1 MTTNIVNLLMNSSIY
16 KKMLEQVPEDERDQ
30 ALKELAEEV
39 EPLGAI
45 LLSTPGAM
53 DIFTSML
60 SNQEDVEAKN
70 EPQPARRPPRRF

>member
-1 MTTNIVNLLMNSSIY
+1 
-16 KKMLEQVPEDERDQ
+16 MLEQVPEDEREQ

-60 SNQEDVEAKN
+60 SNQEDAEVKN